1 LADVKDTKILAPE
14 EVDVDARAGVVP
26 DQVPVL
32 PTRGAVIYPYL
43 VVPLFVGRPRSIQAL
58 EAAMNENRRIALLA
72 QRNVNFDDPGP
83 DDLYAV
89 GTIGEIVQTLPLPDG
104 TIRVM
109 IEGSFRVRVKS
120 YVHAEP
126 FLRAQIEPL
135 PEVEQPGIETEAL
148 VRNVIAQ
155 FERLINLGKNI
166 PAEALES
173 ARRMSDPGRLADLIA
188 YYAQIAV
195 DVKQQILEAVS
206 QRERLEILA
215 NVLNREIEILEVERK
230 ISSRVKQELEESQ
243 KEFYLREKMKAIQH
257 ELGERDER
265 TSEIEE
271 LRTRV
276 KQAQMP
282 TDVEE
287 RALKELD
294 RLERMPPASPEVV
307 VVRTYLD
314 WLIAMPWSK
323 RSDEKLDIVE
333 AERILNEDHYGLKK
347 IKERVL
353 EFLAVRKLNPGIK
366 GPILC
371 FIGPPGVG
379 KTSIGRSIARATG
392 RNFVRISLGG
402 VRDEGEIRG
411 HRRTYVGALPG
422 RIVQG
427 LKTASTRNP
436 VFMMDEVDK
445 IGIDFR
451 GDPASA
457 LLEVLDPEQNYAFSD
472 HYLEVPFDL
481 SEVMFITTGNLM
493 DPIPPA
499 LRDRMEVIEFP
510 GYIEEEKLK
519 IAQLFLLPKQLKNHG
534 LDAKRLRFTEAGL
547 RSIIR
552 EHTREAGVR
561 NLEREIASICRKVA
575 KGVAQEKVKSARITA
590 KSIRS
595 YLGPARFR
603 FGIAEKEDE
612 IGVATGLGWTEF
624 GGDILFIEVTL
635 MKGRGNLLLTG
646 HLGDVMQESGKAAFS
661 YARSRAGDLG
671 IDPDFYRGTDVHIH
685 VPAGQ
690 IPKDGPSAGITMGTA
705 LISALTGRP
714 VHRNVAM
721 TGEITLRG
729 KVLPVGGI
737 KEKVLAA
744 HRAGIKTIILPDEN
758 RKDLEEIPAHVQED
772 LKFRFVET
780 MDDVLKI
787 ALHERK
793 KRDVVFDTPSPSA
806 EPEYAPAPQITQAS
820 GPVH

>member
-1 LADVKDTKILAPE
+1 VSETSDTKILTAE
-14 EVDVDARAGVVP
+14 EVEGKSGPIPGEA
-26 DQVPVL
+26 PVL

-43 VVPLFVGRPRSIQAL
+43 LVPLFVGRPRSVEAL
-58 EAAMNENRRIALLA
+58 DAAMKEGGRIVLVA
-72 QRNVNFDDPGP
+72 QRNIDIDDPGP
-83 DDLYAV
+83 DDIYAV
-89 GTIGEIVQTLPLPDG
+89 GTLGEVIQSLRLPDG

-109 IEGSFRVRVKS
+109 IQGFDRVRMKA
-120 YVHAEP
+120 YRHTDP
-126 FLRAQIEPL
+126 YLRAEIETV
-135 PEVEQPGIETEAL
+135 PEVQEPGIETEAL
-148 VRNVIAQ
+148 VRNVVAQ
-155 FERLINLGKNI
+155 FERLINLGKNL
-166 PAEALES
+166 PTEALES
-173 ARRMSDPGRLADLIA
+173 ARRVKDPGRLADLIA
-188 YYAQIAV
+188 YYTQIPV
-195 DVKQQILEAVS
+195 EVKQQVLEAAN
-206 QRERLEILA
+206 QRERLEVLA
-215 NVLNREIEILEVERK
+215 SVLNREIEVLEVERK
-230 ISSRVKQELEESQ
+230 INSRVKKELEDSQ
-243 KEFYLREKMKAIQH
+243 KEFYLREKMKAIQQ

-265 TSEIEE
+265 GGEIED
-271 LRTRV
+271 LRGRIEAA
-276 KQAQMP
+276 KMP
-282 TDVEE
+282 EEVQE
-287 RALKELD
+287 RALKEVE

-314 WLIAMPWSK
+314 WLIAMPWSV
-323 RSDEKLDIVE
+323 RSEEKLDIIA

-353 EFLAVRKLNPGIK
+353 EFLAVRKLAKTLK

-392 RNFVRISLGG
+392 RKFVRMSLGG

-411 HRRTYVGALPG
+411 HRRTYVGAMPG

-427 LKTASTRNP
+427 LKTAAARNP

-445 IGIDFR
+445 IGVDFR

-457 LLEVLDPEQNYAFSD
+457 LLEVLDPEQNNAFSD
-472 HYLEVPFDL
+472 HYLEVPLDL

-499 LRDRMEVIEFP
+499 LRDRMEIIEFP

-519 IAQLFLLPKQLKNHG
+519 IAQLFLIPKQLKNHG
-534 LDAKRLRFTEAGL
+534 LEPRQLIFTEAGL
-547 RSIIR
+547 RSAIR
-552 EHTREAGVR
+552 EYTREAGVR
-561 NLEREIASICRKVA
+561 NLEREIASMCRKVA

-590 KSIRS
+590 RSIRN
-595 YLGPARFR
+595 YLGQPRFR
-603 FGIAEKEDE
+603 FGVAEREDE

-624 GGDILFIEVTL
+624 GGDILFIEVSL

-661 YARSRAGDLG
+661 YARSRAADLG
-671 IDPDFYRGTDVHIH
+671 VNEDFYRTTDVHIH

-690 IPKDGPSAGITMGTA
+690 IPKDGPSAGITMASA
-705 LISALTGRP
+705 LISALTRRA

-744 HRAGIKTIILPDEN
+744 HRAGLKTVVLPKDN
-758 RKDLEEIPAHVQED
+758 QKDLEEIPPHVQRD
-772 LKFRFVET
+772 LRFRFVEH
-780 MDDVLKI
+780 MDEVLSI
-787 ALHERK
+787 ALHDRPRRETR
-793 KRDVVFDTPSPSA
+793 
-806 EPEYAPAPQITQAS
+806 PATRPTAADREAAQPVPQPPGAAL
-820 GPVH
+820 

>member
-1 LADVKDTKILAPE
+1 
-14 EVDVDARAGVVP
+14 
-26 DQVPVL
+26 
-32 PTRGAVIYPYL
+32 
-43 VVPLFVGRPRSIQAL
+43 
-58 EAAMNENRRIALLA
+58 M
-72 QRNVNFDDPGP
+72 
-83 DDLYAV
+83 
-89 GTIGEIVQTLPLPDG
+89 
-104 TIRVM
+104 
-109 IEGSFRVRVKS
+109 
-120 YVHAEP
+120 
-126 FLRAQIEPL
+126 
-135 PEVEQPGIETEAL
+135 
-148 VRNVIAQ
+148 
-155 FERLINLGKNI
+155 
-166 PAEALES
+166 
-173 ARRMSDPGRLADLIA
+173 
-188 YYAQIAV
+188 
-195 DVKQQILEAVS
+195 
-206 QRERLEILA
+206 
-215 NVLNREIEILEVERK
+215 RK

-243 KEFYLREKMKAIQH
+243 KEFYLREKMKAIQR
-257 ELGERDER
+257 ELGERDDR
-265 TSEIEE
+265 TGEIEE

-276 KQAQMP
+276 TDAEMP
-282 TDVEE
+282 QDVEE
-287 RALKELD
+287 RALKEID

-314 WLIAMPWSK
+314 WLIAMPWNK
-323 RSDEKLDIVE
+323 RSEEKLDIAA

-347 IKERVL
+347 IKERIL
-353 EFLAVRKLNPGIK
+353 EFLAVRKLNPEIK

-392 RNFVRISLGG
+392 REFVRISLGG

-427 LKTASTRNP
+427 LKTAGTRNP

-457 LLEVLDPEQNYAFSD
+457 LLEVLDPEQNNAFSD
-472 HYLEVPFDL
+472 HYLEVPLDL

-499 LRDRMEVIEFP
+499 LRDRMETIEFP

-519 IAQLFLLPKQLKNHG
+519 IAQLFLVPKQLKNHG
-534 LDAKRLRFTEAGL
+534 LEPKRLRFTEAGL
-547 RSIIR
+547 RSVIR

-561 NLEREIASICRKVA
+561 NLEREIASISRKVA
-575 KGVAQEKVKSARITA
+575 KGVAQGKVKAARLTA
-590 KSIRS
+590 KSVRN
-595 YLGPARFR
+595 YLGPPRFR
-603 FGIAEKEDE
+603 FGIAEKEDD

-635 MKGRGNLLLTG
+635 MKGKGTLQLTG

-661 YARSRAGDLG
+661 YARSRAAQLD
-671 IDPDFYRGTDVHIH
+671 IDPDFYRVTDVHIH
-685 VPAGQ
+685 VPSGQ
-690 IPKDGPSAGITMGTA
+690 IPKDGPSAGITMATA
-705 LISALTGRP
+705 LLSALTGRP

-729 KVLPVGGI
+729 KVLPVGGV

-744 HRAGIKTIILPDEN
+744 HRAGIRTIILPEEN
-758 RKDLEEIPAHVQED
+758 RKDLEEIPSHVQED

-780 MDDVLKI
+780 MDEVARI
-787 ALHERK
+787 ALHERR
-793 KRDVVFDTPSPSA
+793 KREVVFDTHPQEKDVASA
-806 EPEYAPAPQITQAS
+806 QQMPPA